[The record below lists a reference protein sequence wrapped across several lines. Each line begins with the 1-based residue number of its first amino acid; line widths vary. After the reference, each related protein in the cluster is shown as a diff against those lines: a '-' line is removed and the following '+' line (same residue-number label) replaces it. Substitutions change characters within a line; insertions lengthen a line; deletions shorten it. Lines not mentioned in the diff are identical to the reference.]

1 MPSSK
6 RRTISN
12 SGNSAKSRKTGTSRP
27 ASTSSR
33 TAPASFEEVFG
44 KETPKNPRAD
54 KLRAQ
59 LAEATERLMDATR
72 QPVPTVALYR
82 TRALQRL
89 ARLRKHCLDLQ
100 EAIRHEERAT
110 TTTA

>member
-6 RRTISN
+6 RHTTSN
-12 SGNSAKSRKTGTSRP
+12 SGNSAKSRKKATSRP
-27 ASTSSR
+27 RSTSSQ

-44 KETPKNPRAD
+44 KETPKNPRIER
-54 KLRAQ
+54 LLAQ
-59 LAEATERLMDATR
+59 LADATERLREANM